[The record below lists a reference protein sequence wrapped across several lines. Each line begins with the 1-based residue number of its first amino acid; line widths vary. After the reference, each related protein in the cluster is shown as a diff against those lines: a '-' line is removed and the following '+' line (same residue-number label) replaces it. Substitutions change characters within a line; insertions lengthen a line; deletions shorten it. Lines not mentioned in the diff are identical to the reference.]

1 MSRQGDDIYSG
12 TMQLGIAHLDIVAFT
27 PVVIMG
33 RRISSDFHLR
43 IYLVY
48 NSGTMNMG
56 VSLIAKKESPQPN
69 V

>member
-1 MSRQGDDIYSG
+1 MSINICNFVHMSRQGDDIYSG

-43 IYLVY
+43 IYIY
-48 NSGTMNMG
+48 NYGTMN
-56 VSLIAKKESPQPN
+56 VSR
-69 V
+69 

>member
-1 MSRQGDDIYSG
+1 MSRQGDDIYRG
-12 TMQLGIAHLDIVAFT
+12 TMPLGIAHLGGLVVS
-27 PVVIMG
+27 PVVTMG